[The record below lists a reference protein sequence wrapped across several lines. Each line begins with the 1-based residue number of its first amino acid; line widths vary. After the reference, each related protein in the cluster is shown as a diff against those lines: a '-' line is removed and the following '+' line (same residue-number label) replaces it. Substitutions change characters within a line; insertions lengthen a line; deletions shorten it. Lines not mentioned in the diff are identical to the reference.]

1 VITLVAIPGSE
12 MLGSVLHVIAQSLL
26 IPVIVGL
33 LAFMIY
39 AIITFG
45 GLISEHSSR
54 IRFGT
59 EKTGK
64 LIEDI
69 SNPGTP
75 EQIIQKVNES
85 ELPTSSKEVLIKI
98 ASTPK
103 IGSKSREALARKL
116 IEGEELKAAKS
127 LEKTDIVTRLGPT
140 LGLMGT
146 LIPMGPGLAALG
158 AGDINA
164 LAEAIIIAF
173 DTTVVGLAAGGVAYV
188 VSKIRRRW
196 YEDKLSTLDTLAES
210 VLEVL
215 DNAKTK
221 TTAIISK

>member
-1 VITLVAIPGSE
+1 MVAIPGSE
-12 MLGSVLHVIAQSLL
+12 MLASALHVISQSLL

-33 LAFMIY
+33 LAFMVY
-39 AIITFG
+39 AIISFG

-54 IRFGT
+54 IRFDAGKT
-59 EKTGK
+59 EN
-64 LIEDI
+64 LIRSI

-75 EQIIQKVNES
+75 EKIIEEVNKS
-85 ELPTSSKEVLIKI
+85 ELSKSSKEVLIKI
-98 ASTPK
+98 ASTPNM
-103 IGSKSREALARKL
+103 GPKSREALARKL

-158 AGDINA
+158 AGDING
-164 LAEAIIIAF
+164 LAQAIIIAF

-188 VSKIRRRW
+188 ISKVRRRW
-196 YEDKLSTLDTLAES
+196 YEDNLSTLDTLTES

-215 DNAKTK
+215 DNATTK
-221 TTAIISK
+221 TTSFIRS

>member
-1 VITLVAIPGSE
+1 MVAIPGSE
-12 MLGSVLHVIAQSLL
+12 MLGSALHVISQSLL
-26 IPVIVGL
+26 IPVIIGL
-33 LAFMIY
+33 LAFMVY

-64 LIEDI
+64 LIEEI
-69 SNPGTP
+69 SNLGTP
-75 EQIIQKVNES
+75 EQIIEKVNES
-85 ELPTSSKEVLIKI
+85 GLPTSSKEVLIKI

-103 IGSKSREALARKL
+103 IGPKSREALARKL

-158 AGDINA
+158 AGDVNA
-164 LAEAIIIAF
+164 LAQAIIIAF
-173 DTTVVGLAAGGVAYV
+173 DTTVVGLAAGSIAYV
-188 VSKIRRRW
+188 ISKVRRRW
-196 YEDKLSTLDTLAES
+196 YEDNLSTLDTLAES

-215 DNAKTK
+215 DNATTK
-221 TTAIISK
+221 TATVISK